1 MSLSAH
7 KACHAGLLKDKAV
20 LLVTNQL
27 QYAPEADS
35 ILYLE
40 DGEMAAY
47 GNYDEV
53 VQNEG
58 FAALLHEY
66 EASHNMQAPKES
78 RAAAGKDITLMERA
92 MMAPLRRRLSSLCVC
107 VSHGVRPSADRA

>member
-1 MSLSAH
+1 MVHGLMWLPHPSLGAMWCSVNLLSSAPSMLL
-7 KACHAGLLKDKAV
+7 KAWGACHAGLMKDKAV

-47 GNYDEV
+47 GKYDEV

-58 FAALLHEY
+58 FAALLNEY
-66 EASHNMQAPKES
+66 EASCKLQLA
-78 RAAAGKDITLMERA
+78 TYQ
-92 MMAPLRRRLSSLCVC
+92 
-107 VSHGVRPSADRA
+107 

>member
-1 MSLSAH
+1 M
-7 KACHAGLLKDKAV
+7 

-66 EASHNMQAPKES
+66 EASHNLQAPKKA
-78 RAAAGKDITLMERA
+78 RATTAGRV
-92 MMAPLRRRLSSLCVC
+92 P
-107 VSHGVRPSADRA
+107 

>member
-1 MSLSAH
+1 MLLTAVGI
-7 KACHAGLLKDKAV
+7 CHAGLLRGKAV

-35 ILYLE
+35 VLYLE

-47 GNYDEV
+47 GSFDVV

-58 FAALLHEY
+58 FAALLNEY
-66 EASHNMQAPKES
+66 EASHTLQAPKQF
-78 RAAAGKDITLMERA
+78 RATAGRCCMLTKRVVV
-92 MMAPLRRRLSSLCVC
+92 AP
-107 VSHGVRPSADRA
+107 